1 MTSASALIHRWVF
14 TALLLGAPNL
24 ALADTDYPKRPVKI
38 VVPAPA
44 GTVLDSLPRILADR
58 LAARWGQAVIIENR
72 PGAAQ
77 NIGAEVVAKSEPDG
91 YTLLAT
97 PDGPLVISQH
107 VFSKLGFDPSA
118 FAPVSI
124 YVTQPI
130 LLVANPT
137 TPYSSFDEMLSFAK
151 ANPLKINYGSPGT
164 GSSLHLIAEML
175 QVSTGVR
182 LLHVPYR
189 GMAPAMTDLLAGHIA
204 TTFDVLGNVAAHVK
218 AGRLKALAV
227 AGESRIPELPDV
239 PAIAETVSEFGFRS
253 WFAVVAPPKTQPEIT
268 AKVSQAIIETL
279 HLPDVA
285 QKFREFSVTPV
296 GTSPAETAS
305 FLKEES
311 ERWRQVVAAT
321 GVKVE

>member
-1 MTSASALIHRWVF
+1 MSSASALTRRWVF
-14 TALLLGAPNL
+14 TALLLAAPNL
-24 ALADTDYPKRPVKI
+24 AVADTDYPKRAVKI

-44 GTVLDSLPRILADR
+44 GTVLDSLPRILADK

-77 NIGAEVVAKSEPDG
+77 NLGAEVVAKSEPDG

-107 VFSKLGFDPSA
+107 VFSKLGFNPSA
-118 FAPVSI
+118 FAPISI

-130 LLVANPT
+130 VLVANPT
-137 TPYSSFDEMLSFAK
+137 TPYSSFGEMLAFAK
-151 ANPLKINYGSPGT
+151 ANPLKVSYGSPGT

-204 TTFDVLGNVAAHVK
+204 MTVDVLGNVLAHVK

-239 PAIAETVSEFGFRS
+239 PTIAETVSGFRFTS
-253 WFAVVAPPKTQPEIT
+253 WFAVVAPPNTQPEII
-268 AKVSQAIIETL
+268 AKISQAIVETL

-285 QKFREFSVTPV
+285 QKFREFAVTPV
-296 GTSPAETAS
+296 GTSPVETAS
-305 FLKEES
+305 FLKEEG